1 MGKKPRTSRRS
12 SPWVNRQK
20 HSYLQMSSYVT
31 PFRIS
36 PSPLSSYRQCYL
48 KNLSPSVKVLRAAK
62 ILQNG
67 NSIACCGRRALKRG
81 EEGFCRDFAQ
91 NGQRQDS
98 HLAPQFQRGHL
109 WMLRHILSLHI
120 AGFEKNKTLPACT
133 DWGLTFTWLSPSI
146 NH

>member
-91 NGQRQDS
+91 IGVVQTRVRSSSVYFGHRKKEEVHQRTGVQEGYVE
-98 HLAPQFQRGHL
+98 P
-109 WMLRHILSLHI
+109 
-120 AGFEKNKTLPACT
+120 
-133 DWGLTFTWLSPSI
+133 
-146 NH
+146 

>member
-91 NGQRQDS
+91 CLEV
-98 HLAPQFQRGHL
+98 LASCTP
-109 WMLRHILSLHI
+109 
-120 AGFEKNKTLPACT
+120 ATLPAIIAPAHLLHSLC
-133 DWGLTFTWLSPSI
+133 
-146 NH
+146 